1 VPVSKLSAMKKVF
14 PLLLILLIALATLA
28 EAQGRKK
35 KKWRASFQRFIT
47 TVNYSYE
54 TANSSGA
61 ISASS
66 SASIQ
71 STAVGLEWIFT
82 PFFTVETILGI
93 SPGRNYSTLED
104 SSSIKIGDVAQ
115 DAGPGFLL
123 GGNWYWKEATEAKF
137 NMNIGLLTGSFSL
150 KNSYNDGGRKTDGSY
165 INTTYNSSQSSNY
178 SVNVQMLKFGT
189 EYGGEE
195 AGFKFEIAIS
205 SSAINNSTSLGT
217 NATGTYQQYESITIS
232 GGPII
237 SVFTRF

>member
-1 VPVSKLSAMKKVF
+1 M
-14 PLLLILLIALATLA
+14 
-28 EAQGRKK
+28 
-35 KKWRASFQRFIT
+35 
-47 TVNYSYE
+47 
-54 TANSSGA
+54 
-61 ISASS
+61 
-66 SASIQ
+66 
-71 STAVGLEWIFT
+71 
-82 PFFTVETILGI
+82 GI

-195 AGFKFEIAIS
+195 AGFKFEYAIS
-205 SSAINNSTSLGT
+205 TSAVKNSTSLGQ
-217 NATGTYQQYESITIS
+217 NVVSGKTYQQYETITVG
-232 GGPII
+232 GGPIL